1 MISLRSTCSRR
12 ILYSFAAGEKLSARG
27 RFGLKGR
34 RSGKIRLMSSK
45 NTTGDDTT
53 STHNHSKNSPLQ
65 KPAGPLW
72 TKSICESAD
81 DEGGT
86 TLIKPDSS
94 EFFIPQV
101 ALSDHDGRM
110 KKRVLVLCTGGTLT
124 MAPDPKQGGG
134 E

>member
-1 MISLRSTCSRR
+1 MISLRSTFTRR
-12 ILYSFAAGEKLSARG
+12 MLSACCRL
-27 RFGLKGR
+27 GLKTHY
-34 RSGKIRLMSSK
+34 SGKGVEKIRFLSSK
-45 NTTGDDTT
+45 NSTGDDDDTIHTRGST
-53 STHNHSKNSPLQ
+53 SNATNSSLQ

-72 TKSICESAD
+72 TESICEGAD

-101 ALSDHDGRM
+101 ALSDYDGRM
-110 KKRVLVLCTGGTLT
+110 RKRVLVLCTGGTLT

-134 E
+134 K